1 MDNMV
6 QQTKQFGSI
15 LSTSA
20 AHNSRDN
27 KTKDSKILQGKF
39 NKLIYAKVVLWLGFF
54 CGCSFH
60 HKTIQL
66 NTLKDW
72 YWHNF
77 NHWQCGEH

>member
-6 QQTKQFGSI
+6 QQTQQFGSI

-54 CGCSFH
+54 VDALSTTKQFSL
-60 HKTIQL
+60 TP
-66 NTLKDW
+66 
-72 YWHNF
+72 
-77 NHWQCGEH
+77 